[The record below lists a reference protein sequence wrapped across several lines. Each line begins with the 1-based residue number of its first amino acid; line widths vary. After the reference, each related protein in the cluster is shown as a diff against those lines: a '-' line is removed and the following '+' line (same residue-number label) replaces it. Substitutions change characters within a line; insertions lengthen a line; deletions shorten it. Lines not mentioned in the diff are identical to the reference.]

1 MALRD
6 VVDVQILRQTASITR
21 VGFGTLAFIYDTT
34 TVPSARVLTF
44 GSADEVDVSTN
55 LTATAKAALTA
66 AFAGQ
71 LVPVRVKAI
80 YRLTG
85 QADPAD
91 NETYLEALSEAQ
103 AVDEDWY
110 AVAIQSRLD
119 DDIMAVASWVESRK
133 KIFVAAT
140 ADVTILDPIATTD
153 IASRL
158 LTANYSRT
166 ALIYSA
172 QAATTWPDT
181 TWAGGQL
188 PNDPGSVTW
197 AFKALPGIPGSVF
210 PSAQISALE
219 AKRATRLE
227 TILGLS
233 RTIGGYT
240 SEPGAFV
247 DIIRGID
254 WLAQTMAEDIFVLL
268 AQSPKVPYT
277 NEGIAMIETV
287 VRSRLQ
293 VAVNRNVIAD
303 DESLTV
309 STPDVSETSTIDRAN
324 RVLRDVRFTA
334 RLAGALH
341 RVIVRGVVSV

>member
-34 TVPSARVLTF
+34 TVPSARILTF

-85 QADPAD
+85 QTDPAY

-133 KIFVAAT
+133 KIFIAAT
-140 ADVTILDPIATTD
+140 ADVTILDPVATTD

-210 PSAQISALE
+210 TSAQISALE

-293 VAVNRNVIAD
+293 IAVNRNVIAD
-303 DESLTV
+303 DESLMV

-341 RVIVRGVVSV
+341 RVVVRGTVSV